1 MNKALVD
8 TNVLIY
14 AYSSTEL
21 NKKQASLEILSS
33 NNIMLNT
40 QVINE
45 FIWIMTKK
53 FSVDLKVLTMIIK
66 NLFDS
71 YRIEIIEKETIIKA
85 MSISSRY
92 GYTHWDSLILANA
105 LLNNC
110 RIVYTEDM
118 QHKQIIEGKVQIIN
132 PYKE

>member
-1 MNKALVD
+1 
-8 TNVLIY
+8 
-14 AYSSTEL
+14 
-21 NKKQASLEILSS
+21 
-33 NNIMLNT
+33 
-40 QVINE
+40 
-45 FIWIMTKK
+45 
-53 FSVDLKVLTMIIK
+53 MIIK

-71 YRIEIIEKETIIKA
+71 YRVEIIEKETIIKA

-105 LLNNC
+105 LMNNC

>member
-110 RIVYTEDM
+110 RTVFTEDM

>member
-105 LLNNC
+105 LINNC